1 MVSKPPHDT
10 RKARD
15 AQALRSQLDDD
26 VETYLTLGDKLA
38 GLKKAQTEIREK
50 KILPVVENLGLEVG
64 QFFAGTVDAS
74 VTHPLVRMWREF
86 KHRLI
91 AEDVGVSEGSDALLE
106 LEEVVSE
113 LEPYEDE
120 ETRQW
125 SLTKFPGAKR
135 LDTSEFKR
143 HLIEAGVAPKVV
155 KAAEAK
161 ATKPGKPTVKIQWR
175 AGDKDDN
182 GNEEDEE

>member
-1 MVSKPPHDT
+1 MVSKLPHDT

-15 AQALRSQLDDD
+15 AQALRSQLDED

-38 GLKKAQTEIREK
+38 GLKKAQTEIRKK
-50 KILPVVENLGLEVG
+50 KILPTVEKLGLEVG
-64 QFFAGTVDAS
+64 QFFAGVVDAS
-74 VTHPLVRMWREF
+74 VTHPIVRMWREF

-91 AEDVGVSEGSDALLE
+91 AEDVGVNEGSDVVLE
-106 LEEVVSE
+106 LEEFISE

-125 SLTKFPGAKR
+125 SLTKFPGSKR

-175 AGDKDDN
+175 SSQETEEKD
-182 GNEEDEE
+182 NEE